1 MKTNNSSNFA
11 VAALLTDLSG
21 NVPSEIQLTL
31 DGTFKAKD
39 GRPDGLSGWVIDAKI
54 AQNVVQLANS
64 QADAF
69 VIDYEH
75 QTLYAKQNGM
85 PAPAAGWFS
94 NIEYRAGLGLFAT
107 GVEWTES
114 AALAIQSK
122 EYRYIS
128 PVIAYDQKTGVVT
141 KVLMA
146 ALVNNPALDGMKDL
160 TALAQDYFS
169 QQQESPM
176 ADAAKIKELEAK
188 VTDLEKQL
196 ADSKAACTAAE
207 DKAKKAACATETG
220 TVDLSQYVP
229 MEDFKATQTQLVA
242 LSAQVQEKEINEVI
256 EAALSDGRLLPA
268 QKELA
273 QKMGKKDLAS
283 LKEFL
288 GGMQKVEGLANTQ
301 TGGKTPADLPT
312 APKIKVPAGYKVDE
326 NSAALHAK
334 ITEYQ
339 HKHGVDYTTA
349 AFAMEV

>member
-1 MKTNNSSNFA
+1 MKTNNSLNFA
-11 VAALLTDLSG
+11 VATLLTDLSG

-39 GRPDGLSGWVIDAKI
+39 GRPAGLSGWVLDEKI
-54 AQNVVQLANS
+54 AQNVVQLANA
-64 QADAF
+64 QRDAF

-85 PAPAAGWFS
+85 PAPAAGWFK
-94 NIEYRAGLGLFAT
+94 NLQYREGLGLFAT
-107 GVEWTES
+107 QVEWTDS
-114 AALAIQSK
+114 AALAIQNK

-128 PVIAYDQKTGVVT
+128 PVIAYDPKTGAVT

-160 TALAQDYFS
+160 TALNYYLS
-169 QQQESPM
+169 QQETQM
-176 ADAAKIKELEAK
+176 TDAEKIKELGAK

-196 ADSKAACTAAE
+196 SDSKAACATAE
-207 DKAKKAACATETG
+207 DKAKKAACANEAG

-229 MEDFKATQTQLVA
+229 MDDFKTTQAQLIA
-242 LSAQVQEKEINEVI
+242 LSAQVQEKEISEVI

-288 GGMQKVEGLANTQ
+288 GGMQKVEGLSNTQ
-301 TGGKTPADLPT
+301 TGGK
-312 APKIKVPAGYKVDE
+312 APEGGDKKGEKNANEI
-326 NSAALHAK
+326 AALA
-334 ITEYQ
+334 TAYQ
-339 HKHGVDYTTA
+339 TQQTA
-349 AFAMEV
+349 LGYQIDDIAAVNHVMSEWVKNV